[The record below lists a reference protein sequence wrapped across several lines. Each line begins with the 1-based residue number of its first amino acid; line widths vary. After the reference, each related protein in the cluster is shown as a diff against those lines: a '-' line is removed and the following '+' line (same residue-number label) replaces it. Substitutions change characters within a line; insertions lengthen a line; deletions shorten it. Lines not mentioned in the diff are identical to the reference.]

1 METLKTILYFSL
13 FSYPLTLEEIHSYT
27 THENIDNTL
36 EELNQ
41 LVEQNIITKIDDFYI
56 YNNDYDSITKRLQGN
71 VEAEKIMKIASIKAR
86 FIAKFPYVKAVGIS
100 GSLSKGYF
108 DEKSDIDFFVIT
120 QPNKLWISRT
130 LLILYKKIFLLNS
143 RKYFCINYFIS
154 TKQLEIVEKNRFTAT
169 ELKTLIPLQGKV
181 IFEEFYAANL
191 WINDYFTHFNPN
203 LVHTEQNSVSNVS
216 NVIEFLL
223 NNQIGNQIDVLF
235 KKITIQKWHTKF
247 NFLHKNDF
255 NVALKS
261 TESISKHHPSNFQK
275 KVIIS
280 LNQKIEEVQNKFNI
294 RLQKEH
300 V

>member
-1 METLKTILYFSL
+1 METLKTILYFYL

-56 YNNDYDSITKRLQGN
+56 YNNDYDSITKRLRGN
-71 VEAEKIMKIASIKAR
+71 VEAEKIMKVASIKAR

-143 RKYFCINYFIS
+143 RKYFCINYFIFK
-154 TKQLEIVEKNRFTAT
+154 TNKNF
-169 ELKTLIPLQGKV
+169 
-181 IFEEFYAANL
+181 
-191 WINDYFTHFNPN
+191 
-203 LVHTEQNSVSNVS
+203 
-216 NVIEFLL
+216 
-223 NNQIGNQIDVLF
+223 
-235 KKITIQKWHTKF
+235 
-247 NFLHKNDF
+247 
-255 NVALKS
+255 
-261 TESISKHHPSNFQK
+261 
-275 KVIIS
+275 
-280 LNQKIEEVQNKFNI
+280 
-294 RLQKEH
+294 RLQFRKSSSPY
-300 V
+300 